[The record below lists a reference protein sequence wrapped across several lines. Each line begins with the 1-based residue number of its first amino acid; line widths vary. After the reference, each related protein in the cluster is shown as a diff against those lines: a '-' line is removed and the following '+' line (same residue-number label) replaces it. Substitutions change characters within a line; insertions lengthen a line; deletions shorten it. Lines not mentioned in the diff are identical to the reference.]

1 MHESQMSLPHNE
13 SGETN
18 YTETNTTKK
27 REDANRDGQPK
38 LIYNT
43 LRTAL
48 HFLPQTPENAITMLN
63 QMSRQKALNGGE
75 RFFQGREPGYHTR
88 TQPSARG
95 VCCVSSCVP

>member
-43 LRTAL
+43 LRTVL
-48 HFLPQTPENAITMLN
+48 HFLPQTPENII
-63 QMSRQKALNGGE
+63 
-75 RFFQGREPGYHTR
+75 GRN
-88 TQPSARG
+88 PSDRAPPFCFRELFI
-95 VCCVSSCVP
+95 SP